1 MYNIGKLR
9 VITRWM
15 VVADCTYK
23 NIFYSLIIK
32 FHLMFNSLLRN
43 EIEKSIL
50 ILFYATGFIII
61 EMGKALHRVVYL
73 PLSECVDKVI

>member
-1 MYNIGKLR
+1 
-9 VITRWM
+9 M

-50 ILFYATGFIII
+50 ILFYATGFIIVKLCTVWCI
-61 EMGKALHRVVYL
+61 CRLQ
-73 PLSECVDKVI
+73 SECVDKVI

>member
-15 VVADCTYK
+15 AVADCTYK

-61 EMGKALHRVVYL
+61 VSSL
-73 PLSECVDKVI
+73 PCGAVWCICRLVDKVI